1 MLAAPPLAAVLA
13 AATFARLGLDAD
25 ALAWALVQCLLVG
38 LAAFDL
44 ATRRI
49 PNVVTGPAAAAA
61 IALRLAFER
70 SALPEALIAGAAA
83 MVFFLVFARLTRGLG
98 MGDVKL
104 AGLLGLL
111 LGSAVLPALIVGTLA
126 GGVSLSS
133 SSYARGIGS
142 AAVDRLRALPL
153 PRRCGGDPRVQPT
166 CSRLSRI
173 RAAVQ
178 PR

>member
-1 MLAAPPLAAVLA
+1 MVAAPALAAVLA

-49 PNVVTGPAAAAA
+49 PNAVTGPAAAAV

-70 SALPEALIAGAAA
+70 SALPEVLIAGAAA
-83 MVFFLVFARLTRGLG
+83 MVFFLVFARVTRGLG

-111 LGSAVLPALIVGTLA
+111 LGSAVLPGPHRRHDRRRGGLAAPRLALPGLA
-126 GGVSLSS
+126 
-133 SSYARGIGS
+133 RPD
-142 AAVDRLRALPL
+142 DRVRALPL
-153 PRRCGGDPRVQPT
+153 PRRSRRDPGVQPT
-166 CSRLSRI
+166 RTALI
-173 RAAVQ
+173 RTAGT
-178 PR
+178 R